1 MKNQNLST
9 LIEYAY
15 RHVKYYHELFNKIGI
30 DASLIQSSEDLI
42 KIPILKKDT
51 IQEQMTDFI
60 SDEYQKFPKRKCS
73 NKKNIR
79 VYRKISENILGL

>member
-1 MKNQNLST
+1 MKNQNLSA

-15 RHVKYYHELFNKIGI
+15 RHVKYYHELFDKIGI
-30 DASLIQSSEDLI
+30 DPSSIQSSEDLI

-60 SDEYQKFPKRKCS
+60 SDEYQKFPK
-73 NKKNIR
+73 N
-79 VYRKISENILGL
+79 ENVVIKRTSGSI